1 MIYHFRSFYFEVKK
15 EMPTL
20 SGRDGL
26 YPSND
31 REVHEMVMEWL
42 DKLRSRE
49 DDLAIL
55 VEGKKDK
62 AALILL
68 GIPHPIIEL
77 NRGMNIFDRIEISKL
92 QELSTPFKGTFVI
105 LTDWD
110 RKGGM
115 LATRAKKA
123 CLHLGVRIDM
133 DVRKDISSI
142 IGKWVKDVES
152 IPAFLSHLDV

>member
-1 MIYHFRSFYFEVKK
+1 M
-15 EMPTL
+15 EMPAL
-20 SGRDGL
+20 SSRDGV

-31 REVHEMVMEWL
+31 REVHEKVMEWL
-42 DKLRSRE
+42 EELRSRE
-49 DDLAIL
+49 DDIAIL

-62 AALILL
+62 AALVRM
-68 GIPHPIIEL
+68 GVPHPIIEL
-77 NRGMNIFDRIEISKL
+77 NRGMNIFDLIELGKL
-92 QELSTPFKGTFVI
+92 QELNGPFKGTLVI

-123 CLHLGVRIDM
+123 CIHLGVRIDV
-133 DVRKDISSI
+133 DVRRDISSI
-142 IGKWVKDVES
+142 VGKWIKDVES